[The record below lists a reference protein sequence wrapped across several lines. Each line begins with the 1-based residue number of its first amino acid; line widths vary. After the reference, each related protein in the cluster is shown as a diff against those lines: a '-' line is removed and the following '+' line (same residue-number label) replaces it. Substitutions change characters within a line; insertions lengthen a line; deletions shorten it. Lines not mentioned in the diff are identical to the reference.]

1 MRILVTGAHGLLG
14 RSLLRQE
21 GKAEFIGCGRSSEP
35 VGNYTYRQIEIVDR
49 SAVIQMLKAVR
60 PDWVIHTAALTDV
73 DLCETQRK
81 HARRVNL
88 ETVSHL
94 VEACGEVDAGLVQ
107 LSTDYVFDGSTGPY
121 SEKDATNPLSYY
133 GALKL
138 ESEHLVLETGI
149 KGLVLR
155 TLWLYGYIPGTRR
168 NLVTWP
174 LETLGRGESIGIVS
188 DQWGNP
194 TYVEDLARAL
204 LELCKRDAKGLFH
217 MGGSAYLTRWKLVSH
232 LAHRFG
238 FSPELVKPILTEAAA
253 LKARRPLRSGLR
265 NDALIAVLGRTPLG
279 FSEGLECLIRED
291 DFRRDFA
298 HLV

>member
-21 GKAEFIGCGRSSEP
+21 GTAEVIGCGRSSEP
-35 VGNYTYRQIEIVDR
+35 VGNNTYRQIEIVDR
-49 SAVIQMLKAVR
+49 SAVIQLLKVVR
-60 PDWVIHTAALTDV
+60 PDWVINTAALTDV
-73 DLCETQRK
+73 DLCEINRK
-81 HARRVNL
+81 RARQVNL
-88 ETVSHL
+88 ESVSHL
-94 VEACGEVDAGLVQ
+94 VEACGEVDAGLLQV
-107 LSTDYVFDGSTGPY
+107 STDYVFDGRTGPY
-121 SEKDATNPLSYY
+121 SEIDATNPLSHY

-155 TLWLYGYIPGTRR
+155 TLWLYGYISGTRR

-174 LETLGRGESIGIVS
+174 LEALGRGESLSIVS

-194 TYVEDLARAL
+194 TYVEDLARTL
-204 LELCKRDAKGLFH
+204 LELCERDASGLFH
-217 MGGSAYLTRWKLVSH
+217 MGGSGYLTRWELVSH

-238 FSPELVKPILTEAAA
+238 FAPELVNPILTKAAV

-265 NDALIAVLGRTPLG
+265 NDSLSAVLGRTPMN
-279 FSEGLECLIRED
+279 FADGLECLIQEA

-298 HLV
+298 HLF